1 MEGYTIAYIR
11 DENGS
16 WYFVVSNGKD
26 PITFK
31 PKQIKKRGLKTKEE
45 AELAAMEI
53 ELQIKKGEFFKGEN
67 MKFQSLYDEWIETY
81 PYTRKQS
88 STRNRIQSAK
98 HLLKAWQHIS
108 ISQISK
114 QTYRK
119 YMNSLVP
126 KYKYNTREGIHVVGK
141 MIFDYAVDMEYLKIN
156 PTDNY
161 AIPKNMD
168 YSEKERDLVFLEK
181 NELADFINIT
191 KTHGLD
197 NDLEFFTLLAYS
209 GMRVG
214 EAISLKWEDLDFENN
229 SITINKT
236 YYNPNNNKYNF
247 SLSRPKT
254 RSSRREILIDKSVM
268 SLLSHLKSKQAV
280 IKQNNKRVY
289 KDQNFVFTCSE
300 GYPRTIRLVANRL
313 QRLIK
318 HMSDLNKNIT
328 THSFRHTHASLLI
341 EANANIKV
349 ISHRLGHATIATTD
363 EIYGHLTRGLEKKAS
378 QQFSELMKDL
388 VILNDDHTQSNMV
401 YDQKYDH

>member
-1 MEGYTIAYIR
+1 M
-11 DENGS
+11 
-16 WYFVVSNGKD
+16 
-26 PITFK
+26 
-31 PKQIKKRGLKTKEE
+31 
-45 AELAAMEI
+45 
-53 ELQIKKGEFFKGEN
+53 EFF
-67 MKFQSLYDEWIETY
+67 I
-81 PYTRKQS
+81 
-88 STRNRIQSAK
+88 
-98 HLLKAWQHIS
+98 
-108 ISQISK
+108 
-114 QTYRK
+114 
-119 YMNSLVP
+119 
-126 KYKYNTREGIHVVGK
+126 
-141 MIFDYAVDMEYLKIN
+141 
-156 PTDNY
+156 
-161 AIPKNMD
+161 
-168 YSEKERDLVFLEK
+168 
-181 NELADFINIT
+181 
-191 KTHGLD
+191 
-197 NDLEFFTLLAYS
+197 LLAYS

-229 SITINKT
+229 SITKNKA

-254 RSSRREILIDKSVM
+254 RSSHREILIDKSVM
-268 SLLSHLKSKQAV
+268 SLLSNLKSKQAV

-363 EIYGHLTRGLEKKAS
+363 EIYGHLTRELEKKAS

-388 VILNDDHTQSNMV
+388 VIFNDDHTQSNMV